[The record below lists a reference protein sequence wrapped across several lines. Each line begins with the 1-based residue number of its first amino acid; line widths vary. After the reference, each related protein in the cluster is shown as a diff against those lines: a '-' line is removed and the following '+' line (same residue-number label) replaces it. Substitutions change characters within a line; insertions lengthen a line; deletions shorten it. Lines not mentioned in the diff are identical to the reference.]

1 MPVGL
6 RITVPIVLVALVV
19 VGISVLFLKGQS
31 DGAIQVSGLISEIQI
46 LQRDLHKQLTAAMRL
61 VHQEGYT
68 AAWALVSLS
77 FFYGVFHAAGPGHGK
92 VVISTYLVTHESAL
106 RRGLA
111 LAISSSIVQG
121 ITAIVAVSAT
131 VAVLGMTLRQAQG
144 TTNSL
149 ESVSFGLVALV
160 GLFLL
165 VSRVHRIAVRAG
177 QEKQGHHAC
186 GGCGHDH
193 GPSAAQVEDTLSFRS
208 MAALV
213 LSIGIRPCS
222 GAILILLVAYSL
234 GLQLAGIL
242 AVMAMSLGTAI
253 TVSAI
258 AVLSVYSRKGALRLA
273 SLLPDHQSRLTIV
286 IDCVAIL
293 GALVI
298 LVAGVLLL
306 QASLVAPVHPLR

>member
-1 MPVGL
+1 MTL
-6 RITVPIVLVALVV
+6 PIVLVALIV
-19 VGISVLFLKGQS
+19 VGISVLVLKGQS
-31 DGAIQVSGLISEIQI
+31 DGAFQVSGLISEIHT
-46 LQRDLHKQLTAAMRL
+46 LQRDLHKQLAAAMRL

-68 AAWALVSLS
+68 AAWALVGLS

-111 LAISSSIVQG
+111 LAVTSSLVQG
-121 ITAIVAVSAT
+121 ITAVVAVAAT

-144 TTNSL
+144 TTNNL
-149 ESVSFGLVALV
+149 ELISFGLVALV

-165 VSRVHRIAVRAG
+165 VSRVHRIAVRVG
-177 QEKQGHHAC
+177 KERQGHDAC
-186 GGCGHDH
+186 ADCGHSH
-193 GPSAAQVEDTLSFRS
+193 GPSPDQLEETLSIRS
-208 MAALV
+208 MAALI

-234 GLQLAGIL
+234 DLRLAGVL

-273 SLLPDHQSRLTIV
+273 TLLPDHHSRFTVLV
-286 IDCVAIL
+286 DCVAIL